1 MYRNMVL
8 NEAPIE
14 LETATYP
21 FIYNRSDCVRN
32 LGFLTALQHTNPDI
46 YISLDDDV
54 TPHGDTIR
62 CHVDVLSRRVSL
74 DWMNT
79 GTNYRMRG
87 LPYMLPQYPVLLSH
101 GTWAG
106 VPDFDA
112 VQQLQYPDVRDINTP
127 DVLVPRGVFFPVCA
141 MNMAFHKSLLPW
153 IYQAPMGRKLEQ
165 DGLPPIDRFADIWG
179 GIIAKHAIDN
189 ILGGAAWTGG
199 AQVYHKRA
207 SDVFTN
213 LRKEALGMEL
223 NEDVWTWSLCIC
235 QGFDLLDESEA
246 GPYLNLY
253 QTRLNQWQKEVK
265 TYGIF

>member
-1 MYRNMVL
+1 
-8 NEAPIE
+8 
-14 LETATYP
+14 
-21 FIYNRSDCVRN
+21 
-32 LGFLTALQHTNPDI
+32 
-46 YISLDDDV
+46 
-54 TPHGDTIR
+54 
-62 CHVDVLSRRVSL
+62 
-74 DWMNT
+74 
-79 GTNYRMRG
+79 
-87 LPYMLPQYPVLLSH
+87 
-101 GTWAG
+101 
-106 VPDFDA
+106 
-112 VQQLQYPDVRDINTP
+112 
-127 DVLVPRGVFFPVCA
+127 

-199 AQVYHKRA
+199 ARVYHKRA

-223 NEDVWTWSLCIC
+223 NEDVWTWSLWIC

-253 QTRLNQWQKEVK
+253 QTRLHQWQKEVK